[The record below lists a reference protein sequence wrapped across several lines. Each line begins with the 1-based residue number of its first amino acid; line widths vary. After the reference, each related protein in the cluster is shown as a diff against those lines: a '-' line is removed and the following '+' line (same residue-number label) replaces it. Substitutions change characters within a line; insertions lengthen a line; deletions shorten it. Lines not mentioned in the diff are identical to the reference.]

1 MSFDVA
7 ADAYDSFMGRWS
19 ALLSSSFAD
28 LAGVAPGQRA
38 LDVGCGTGRLTRE
51 LVERLGADA
60 VAAVDP
66 SEPFVEAMRE
76 RFPGVDVRQAPAER
90 LPFDDDA
97 FDAALAQ
104 LVVHFM
110 SDPVA
115 GIAEM
120 ARVTRPGGRV
130 ATSVWDYGGG
140 RSPIN
145 PFWDAV
151 ATLGLPVSD
160 EITRPGTRN
169 GHLVELSTAAGLG
182 DVRSAEIVVE
192 RAFATFDAWWE
203 PFALGVGPAGAYL
216 AKADAPTRTAI
227 EAAARDR
234 FGDGPF
240 TLTCAAWVAIGI
252 APV

>member
-7 ADAYDSFMGRWS
+7 ADAYDSFMGAWS
-19 ALLSSSFAD
+19 GLLSERFAD
-28 LAGVAPGQRA
+28 LAGVAPGQRV

-51 LVERLGADA
+51 LVARVGAEA
-60 VAAVDP
+60 VSAADP
-66 SEPFVEAMRE
+66 SEPFVGAMRE
-76 RFPGVDVRQAPAER
+76 RFPGVDVRHAPAEH
-90 LPFDDDA
+90 LPFDDHT
-97 FDAALAQ
+97 FDVALAQ

-115 GIAEM
+115 GITEM

-160 EITRPGTRN
+160 EISRPGTRQ
-169 GHLVELSTAAGLG
+169 GHLVELSEEAGLA
-182 DVRSAEIVVE
+182 DPRAAEIVVE
-192 RAFATFDAWWE
+192 RAFATFDGWWE

-216 AKADAPTRTAI
+216 AKADAGTRQAI
-227 EAAARDR
+227 ETACRDR
-234 FGDGPF
+234 LGDGPF
-240 TLTCAAWVAIGI
+240 MLACAAWVAVGL
-252 APV
+252 APG